1 MLDRIRFAKLMLGLG
16 EIYDK
21 QITEFVA
28 DVYYEI
34 LEGYEYE
41 ILEDAVKKVISS
53 HKFNSLPKPADILE
67 FLEGTRDD
75 KALVAWLQVMEA
87 VQKGGYY
94 TSIEFADSIIAPCVL
109 ELGGWQWFCTTQK
122 DELPFIQKRFMD
134 LYRLFLK
141 QGVQGNIRLIGFIE
155 ARNNQSGHLKDIPE
169 PIRIGFDE
177 KTIKKLEDKSSS
189 APVKI

>member
-1 MLDRIRFAKLMLGLG
+1 MLDKIGFAKLMLILG

-28 DVYYEI
+28 DIYYDI
-34 LEGYEYE
+34 LKDYDYLVVESA
-41 ILEDAVKKVISS
+41 IKKVISS
-53 HKFNSLPKPADILE
+53 HKYNTLPKPADILE
-67 FLEGTRDD
+67 YLEGTRDD

-94 TSIEFADSIIAPCVL
+94 ASIEFADPIIAHSIN
-109 ELGGWQWFCTTQK
+109 ELGGWQWFCCTQK

-141 QGVQGNIRLIGFIE
+141 RGVKDNLRLIGFIE
-155 ARNNQSGHLKDIPE
+155 ARNNQLGNFKDIPE
-169 PIRIGFDE
+169 PIRIGID
-177 KTIKKLEDKSSS
+177 IKELEDKSLPPP
-189 APVKI
+189 ANF